1 LIVGARRHWTLPL
14 LLIAA
19 SAGCWEEIKYEPG
32 PASVQSPSNADEAA
46 PVTSPTDAQEST
58 ATPPAADPSP
68 IASETSDQPAAEPES
83 PPLDAP
89 PLELPDQPAA
99 TPPAPDG
106 QSGAESPDAG
116 MEPSIA
122 TPPASEPSQAEAT
135 APQRLLLWQA
145 AGKWSLA
152 AAMFAKQLPAER
164 YEPILNEASAAAAE
178 LDLTLPPFPSGVP
191 ESQTEQAVI
200 TALTGAPAADFVAAA
215 AERYGPTA
223 GSLAE
228 LAIRSNL
235 LLLTYSP
242 RRDDLAAQAA
252 EFTAAAE
259 ASGLPRDVWAPVAE
273 LVQNGGEY
281 VAVRSAI
288 FELHRA
294 VEKLLATPSP

>member
-1 LIVGARRHWTLPL
+1 MLSL

-19 SAGCWEEIKYEPG
+19 SAGCWEEIKYEPE
-32 PASVQSPSNADEAA
+32 PASVQSPSNADESA
-46 PVTSPTDAQEST
+46 PVAPPSDAQEST
-58 ATPPAADPSP
+58 PTPPAAEPSP
-68 IASETSDQPAAEPES
+68 IASETSEQPASEPES

-89 PLELPDQPAA
+89 TLELPDQPAT
-99 TPPAPDG
+99 TPPASDA
-106 QSGAESPDAG
+106 QSETESPDPG

-122 TPPASEPSQAEAT
+122 MPPASEPSHAEAT

-145 AGKWSLA
+145 ASKWSLA
-152 AAMFAKQLPAER
+152 AAMFAKQLPVER
-164 YEPILNEASAAAAE
+164 YEPILNEANVTAAE

-191 ESQTEQAVI
+191 EQQTEQVVI
-200 TALTGAPAADFVAAA
+200 AALTDATAADFIAAVT
-215 AERYGPTA
+215 ERYGSSA
-223 GSLAE
+223 GSLVE
-228 LAIRSNL
+228 LAIRSNF

-259 ASGLPRDVWAPVAE
+259 ASGLPRDAWAPVAK

-294 VEKLLATPSP
+294 VEKLLAATSP